1 MFHKKK
7 SGIDKNVLSR
17 HQHNYW
23 IEVNLDSIRRN
34 YRRLKALAPKAQAL
48 AVVKSEAYGHGLETV
63 ALTLDEEG
71 AWGFGIV
78 SIEEGRRLRKVGI
91 TKPLVVIAAILATQI
106 EEAIKLDLRPPI
118 FDLEFAQ
125 ALSDAAVK
133 MGKTA
138 KAHLKV
144 DTGMGRVSVTPSEL
158 IAFCGQV
165 AKLPNLEI
173 EGLYSHF
180 AAADQL
186 DQSYTQKQFAK
197 FLECANQLSDLGLKI
212 PYRHIAASSATMLLP
227 STQLELVRLG
237 ISLYGQWPSKEARLI
252 MASKNGTLYEMSQKQ
267 VNGSK
272 AQDEFGTSQ
281 FKHNYAADFLEPA
294 LTYKAI
300 VAQVKTI
307 ESGSCVSYGCTFTC
321 HRTTTIALLPIGY
334 ADGLNRL
341 LSNKGE
347 VLIRGYRAPI
357 IGRVCMNL
365 CMVDV
370 TDIPGVKP
378 DDEAVIIGTQDSQT
392 ISAEEVADKLG
403 TINYEVLTSLPMHIP
418 RFYLGRKPIDRNED

>member
-1 MFHKKK
+1 
-7 SGIDKNVLSR
+7 
-17 HQHNYW
+17 
-23 IEVNLDSIRRN
+23 
-34 YRRLKALAPKAQAL
+34 
-48 AVVKSEAYGHGLETV
+48 
-63 ALTLDEEG
+63 
-71 AWGFGIV
+71 
-78 SIEEGRRLRKVGI
+78 
-91 TKPLVVIAAILATQI
+91 
-106 EEAIKLDLRPPI
+106 
-118 FDLEFAQ
+118 
-125 ALSDAAVK
+125 
-133 MGKTA
+133 
-138 KAHLKV
+138 
-144 DTGMGRVSVTPSEL
+144 
-158 IAFCGQV
+158 
-165 AKLPNLEI
+165 
-173 EGLYSHF
+173 
-180 AAADQL
+180 
-186 DQSYTQKQFAK
+186 
-197 FLECANQLSDLGLKI
+197 
-212 PYRHIAASSATMLLP
+212 MLLP